1 MTNELKGT
9 ADVRSLEHHLEIY
22 GADQTRW
29 PRAARKR
36 FARLLADDARA
47 RTLLSEAA
55 ALDRLLDHAPVPST
69 FKERALRDR
78 IVAVIS
84 NEGDAAR
91 TDQPAAHSIELPR
104 RRKLAWTRSTPRWA
118 GWQAAALLAASL
130 AIGVYLG
137 SIGGL
142 TSQAQIVVEAV
153 GLETP
158 ADPYQLSLLDDNG
171 TLAGEDLL

>member
-1 MTNELKGT
+1 MANDLKGT
-9 ADVRSLEHHLEIY
+9 SDVLSLEHHLEIY

-29 PRAARKR
+29 PQAARER

-47 RTLLSEAA
+47 RTLLSEAK
-55 ALDRLLDHAPVPST
+55 ALDRLLAHAPVSST

-78 IVAVIS
+78 IVSVIN

-91 TDQPAAHSIELPR
+91 TDRPAAHSIELAR
-104 RRKLAWTRSTPRWA
+104 RRQLAWTRSTPRWA

-130 AIGVYLG
+130 VIGVYLG
-137 SIGGL
+137 SAGGL
-142 TSQAQIVVEAV
+142 TSEVQLVAEAV

-158 ADPYQLSLLDDNG
+158 ADPYQLSLLDENG